1 MDASNLSIRE
11 INSLFTKKELKPSE
25 LYSKVFE
32 NAANS
37 EAALHAHLTLFEEEN
52 IKKATESDKRF
63 SNGESTSLL
72 DGIPIAIKDNI
83 NIKIIKL
90 HALRK
95 CYQTIHLPMTQ
106 Q

>member
-52 IKKATESDKRF
+52 IKKQLNLTKD
-63 SNGESTSLL
+63 L
-72 DGIPIAIKDNI
+72 AIVNQ
-83 NIKIIKL
+83 L
-90 HALRK
+90 V
-95 CYQTIHLPMTQ
+95 Y
-106 Q
+106 